1 MNMMAWWF
9 DPREIDPPLHTK
21 PIFCIRGKDMHYLK
35 RMTRKNGEDG
45 VSPVVGVMLML
56 VVTIIIAAV
65 VSGFAGGL
73 INGQSKSPTLSMD
86 VNIANTGSYVGSGF
100 TASVL
105 AVSQPIDTKNL
116 KIVTT
121 WSTTMKNNESVDLS
135 TTQSNIPEGNIFT
148 GGNTSLPN
156 SANVYCY
163 QGMRTGMI
171 TSWATAPFGMGTGV
185 DQTNPTDP
193 IGRSSSAY
201 QKPGWFGQY
210 TLQQGVGLY
219 AYPYG
224 SDSGM
229 AIAGAPGAA
238 AESGYNGATQYAYTA
253 GNYDNPQV
261 DPTQAVLG
269 TGWEQLRAG
278 DTVNVKVIYIPT
290 GAAIFNKDVAVEG

>member
-9 DPREIDPPLHTK
+9 DPSEIDPPLHTK
-21 PIFCIRGKDMHYLK
+21 SIFCTRGKNMHYMRHITK
-35 RMTRKNGEDG
+35 KNGEDG

-73 INGQSKSPTLSMD
+73 INGQSKSPALSMD
-86 VNIANTGSYVGSGF
+86 VKIANTGNYVGSGF

-135 TTQSNIPEGNIFT
+135 TTQANIPEGNIFT

-156 SANVYCY
+156 SANVYVY
-163 QGMRTGMI
+163 QGMRTKKV
-171 TSWATAPFGMGTGV
+171 TSWATAPFGIGTGV

-193 IGRSSSAY
+193 IGNSSSTY
-201 QKPGWFGQY
+201 QKPCWFGQY
-210 TLQQGVGLY
+210 TLQQGVNLY

-229 AIAGAPGAA
+229 AIAGAPGEAA
-238 AESGYNGATQYAYTA
+238 SSGYNGATLYAYTA
-253 GNYDNPQV
+253 GSYVNGQV

-290 GAAIFNKDVAVEG
+290 GAAIFTKDVAVEG